1 MTDENLEKT
10 EKGLSI
16 IKNIELQIADLKSL
30 NLDSSHQLYI
40 RDVLTSLTIL
50 SLRLQKSIKK
60 REQSQ
65 ETKRGN
71 SRSIKL

>member
-1 MTDENLEKT
+1 MTDDNLEKT
-10 EKGLSI
+10 EKGLAM
-16 IKNIELQIADLKSL
+16 IKNIELQIADLKAL

-60 REQSQ
+60 REQNQ
-65 ETKRGN
+65 ETKHRN
-71 SRSIKL
+71 SKSLRQ